1 MPNYLE
7 LPVGPDTPEVI
18 NAVIEIPLE
27 GINKYEYDK
36 ELHVFR
42 LDRNLYS
49 PVHYPGDYGFI
60 PSTLGDDGDPL
71 DVLVL
76 VDTPSFSGCVMEVR
90 PIGLLEMTDQGLGD
104 EKVLAVGKG
113 NPRYKDVWNFS
124 EIYPH
129 ILKEI
134 THFFSIYKDLEG
146 KRVEVRAGATLPLPA
161 QRSSRRSSASSKR
174 RPNKLWRTLLTLRP
188 RRDLLIPSHNAA
200 SRCYI
205 DRERSGLEESACT
218 TTAPGRGCTQVKTA
232 DEPPQRNNV
241 GTGEILPRNLTAH
254 V

>member
-7 LPVGPDTPEVI
+7 LPVGEDSPEVV
-18 NAVIEIPLE
+18 NAIIEIPLE

-36 ELHVFR
+36 SLHVFR

-76 VDTPSFSGCVMEVR
+76 VDTPSFPSCVMEVR

-146 KRVEVRAGATLPLPA
+146 KRVEVSGWRDAAYARAKVVEA
-161 QRSSRRSSASSKR
+161 QQRF
-174 RPNKLWRTLLTLRP
+174 
-188 RRDLLIPSHNAA
+188 IQNAA
-200 SRCYI
+200 S
-205 DRERSGLEESACT
+205 A
-218 TTAPGRGCTQVKTA
+218 K
-232 DEPPQRNNV
+232 
-241 GTGEILPRNLTAH
+241 
-254 V
+254 